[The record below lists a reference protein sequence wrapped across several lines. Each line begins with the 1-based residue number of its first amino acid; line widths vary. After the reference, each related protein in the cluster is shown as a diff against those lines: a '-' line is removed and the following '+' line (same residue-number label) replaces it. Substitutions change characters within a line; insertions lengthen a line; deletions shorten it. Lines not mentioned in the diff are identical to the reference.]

1 MAEQVGSLP
10 AAFDL
15 ILYAGDVFNMVVK
28 VFNANGTPVDLTGAI
43 TKSQIRA
50 SSGSSVV
57 LAEFAIQADGTNE
70 FKLGLTSGI
79 TASLPANA
87 VWDFQVTDAVDPAK
101 VMTLAAGKVTVTG
114 EVTR

>member
-15 ILYAGDVFNMVVK
+15 ILYAGDVFNMTVK
-28 VFNANGTPVDLTGAI
+28 VFNADGTPIDLTGAI

-50 SSGSSVV
+50 SSSSAVV
-57 LAEFAIQADGTNE
+57 LAEFAIQAEDANT
-70 FKLGLTSGI
+70 FKLSLTSAI

-87 VWDFQVTDAVDPAK
+87 VWDFQVSSVPGQTV
-101 VMTLAAGKVTVTG
+101 TLAAGKVTVTG